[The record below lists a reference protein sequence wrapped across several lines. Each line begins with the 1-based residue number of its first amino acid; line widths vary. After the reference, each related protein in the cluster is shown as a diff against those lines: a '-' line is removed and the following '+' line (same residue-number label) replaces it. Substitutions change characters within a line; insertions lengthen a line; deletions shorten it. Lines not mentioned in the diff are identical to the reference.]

1 MLPWF
6 QNDSFP
12 LYLAPMAGFTD
23 TVYRQL
29 CKREGAD
36 VMVSEFVMSDSVN
49 LDQDNVWE
57 TVDFTEDQRPIGI
70 QIFGASA
77 ESMSEAARRIV
88 DRLNPDFI
96 DLNFGCPSEK
106 VTCQEAGASLLRHPD
121 RLVNIA
127 SAVVKALPDSRITAK
142 IRLGWDEQNLV
153 AEALAPRLQDAGIQA
168 LTIHGRTKVQGY
180 TGEADWDAISRVA
193 EQVEIPII
201 GNGSIR
207 NSGQVY
213 RIKTASRIKGI
224 MIGRAALG
232 YPWIFNEIKA
242 HLATGKKPLPPS
254 LEQRWNTIFDYARLL
269 STRPMRKN
277 EQNYIMWMRP
287 RLAKLTKDMLG
298 CKPLRHQINQVVY
311 LEDLHRIAEKHIA
324 RYAHVE
330 QRIFERLSA

>member
-12 LYLAPMAGFTD
+12 LFLAPMAGFTD

-49 LDQDNVWE
+49 LDQANVWE

-70 QIFGASA
+70 QIFGATA
-77 ESMSEAARRIV
+77 ESMSDAARRIV

-106 VTCQEAGASLLRHPD
+106 VTCQEAGASLLKNPD
-121 RLVNIA
+121 RLVAIA
-127 SAVVKALPDSRITAK
+127 SAVVKALPESRITAK

-153 AEALAPRLQDAGIQA
+153 ADTLALQLQDVGIQA
-168 LTIHGRTKVQGY
+168 ITIHGRTKVQGY
-180 TGEADWDAISRVA
+180 TGEVNWDIICKIA
-193 EQVEIPII
+193 EMVDIPII
-201 GNGSIR
+201 GNGNIR
-207 NSGQVY
+207 DSEQVY
-213 RIKTASRIKGI
+213 RLRTNSNVKGI

-232 YPWIFNEIKA
+232 YPWIFNKIKT
-242 HLATGKKPLPPS
+242 HLATGKTPLPPS
-254 LEQRWNTIFDYARLL
+254 LEQRWNTIFDYAQLL
-269 STRPMRKN
+269 SSRPMRKN

-298 CKPLRHQINQVVY
+298 CKPLRHELNQVVY
-311 LEDLHRIAEKHIA
+311 IEDLHRIAEKHIA